1 MTFDC
6 FGLTDAS
13 VFQVSGSSACP
24 PRRINSSTSLR
35 IRKRIDSRKTT
46 NHDRIE
52 RENRSN
58 QVKTHYRLSSVCLN
72 TRNIFFF
79 IDFSEELSAT
89 LKELDEVK
97 ATYVKTCED
106 QKISEQNL
114 NEEWESRLNV
124 ELHELR
130 LQLISENEGHV
141 TELQAQNEAALREAE
156 ERWRQEQEGE
166 VLERV
171 EAEVERRRLEWVRAH
186 EAETEAACDLAVE
199 RSRPEV
205 ERETQ
210 ERCAQEF
217 ERHIQEGT
225 PHPSSPSFSV

>member
-1 MTFDC
+1 M
-6 FGLTDAS
+6 
-13 VFQVSGSSACP
+13 
-24 PRRINSSTSLR
+24 
-35 IRKRIDSRKTT
+35 
-46 NHDRIE
+46 
-52 RENRSN
+52 
-58 QVKTHYRLSSVCLN
+58 
-72 TRNIFFF
+72 
-79 IDFSEELSAT
+79 
-89 LKELDEVK
+89 K

-106 QKISEQNL
+106 DKISEQNL

-130 LQLISENEGHV
+130 LQLISENEAHV

-156 ERWRQEQEGE
+156 ERLRQEQEGE
-166 VLERV
+166 VLQRV
-171 EAEVERRRLEWVRAH
+171 EAEVGRRRAEWVRAH

-217 ERHIQEGT
+217 ERHMQEGNT
-225 PHPSSPSFSV
+225 HPPPSASPIPPLCRIGDFNL